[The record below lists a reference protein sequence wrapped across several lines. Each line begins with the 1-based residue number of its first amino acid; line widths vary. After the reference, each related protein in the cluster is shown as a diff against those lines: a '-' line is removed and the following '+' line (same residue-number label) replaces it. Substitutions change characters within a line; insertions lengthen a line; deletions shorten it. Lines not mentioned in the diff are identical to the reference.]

1 LSPEEELVKAGQA
14 AQVLDSAIFIEAK
27 QRVID
32 GIHAKMKAVP
42 LSDEKMHTRLICL
55 LQCWTSLESY
65 LEGVRE
71 TGKLADFQI
80 RATEEQ
86 KRRISIF
93 GRG

>member
-1 LSPEEELVKAGQA
+1 
-14 AQVLDSAIFIEAK
+14 
-27 QRVID
+27 
-32 GIHAKMKAVP
+32 
-42 LSDEKMHTRLICL
+42 
-55 LQCWTSLESY
+55 LQCWTSLENY